1 MEDEIS
7 FIIIY
12 DNTHDCKIKYVTNS
26 VTDVVGWETGDLLN
40 KTGYALFHEKDI
52 TAIRQ
57 IHLANVFQQ
66 KLSSMVSYRFLH
78 KNGYF
83 VRVETVVNYC
93 YDIVVTTNSLYDE
106 RSLPHKQRMNSID
119 DAFFVTDNGELE
131 LISMGTRILTP
142 EVLSRQLVK
151 QQHHHGKVIWQKQM
165 DLQENEPRF
174 CLILNRYSEE
184 MNVVFATHIAT
195 FLVNATIDN
204 IIGKSIYDIVSE
216 RDQAMVESQLISAKS
231 NNLVSR
237 VRFEWVI
244 DRDKDLYQPVDAV
257 VTGTTDGLLM
267 IVRLQPKPIQL

>member
-12 DNTHDCKIKYVTNS
+12 DNSQDCKIKYVTDS
-26 VTDVVGWETGDLLN
+26 VTDVVGWESNDLLN
-40 KTGYALFHEKDI
+40 KTGYALFHEKEI
-52 TAIRQ
+52 AAIRQ

-83 VRVETVVNYC
+83 VRLETIVNYC

-106 RSLPHKQRMNSID
+106 GSLPHKQRMNSID

-131 LISMGTRILTP
+131 LISMGTRILSP
-142 EVLSRQLVK
+142 DILSRTVAK
-151 QQHHHGKVIWQKQM
+151 QQFHHGKALWQKQL
-165 DLQENEPRF
+165 DSQENEPRF

-204 IIGKSIYDIVSE
+204 ILGKSIFDIVSE
-216 RDQAMVESQLISAKS
+216 RDQLMVEAQLTSAKS
-231 NNLVSR
+231 NNIVAR